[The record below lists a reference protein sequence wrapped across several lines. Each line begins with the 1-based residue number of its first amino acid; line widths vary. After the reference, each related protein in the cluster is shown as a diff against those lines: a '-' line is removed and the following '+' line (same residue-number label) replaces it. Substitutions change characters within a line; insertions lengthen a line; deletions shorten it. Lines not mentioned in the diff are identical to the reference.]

1 MRLAAD
7 GLTKYVSRWVG
18 WRARG
23 GVAAGCDAVNRYAE
37 GRVPCGSLPSG
48 AVCAGLVLNRE
59 RLVGWDILHGVVGE
73 SGSATNHQVRVDH
86 LHEVHRGLHVLEA
99 GDGDGAVAGAENEV
113 DLVHGDVPVVVG
125 ADAYLWQGYVGGEC
139 PAAVCGPSRGDSCG
153 WRRSRGRRCN

>member
-1 MRLAAD
+1 MRF
-7 GLTKYVSRWVG
+7 
-18 WRARG
+18 
-23 GVAAGCDAVNRYAE
+23 
-37 GRVPCGSLPSG
+37 PPSG

-59 RLVGWDILHGVVGE
+59 RLVGWDVLHGVVGE

-125 ADAYLWQGYVGGEC
+125 LMI
-139 PAAVCGPSRGDSCG
+139 VCGRGMWEVNVRLQCVVLAVEIVVDG
-153 WRRSRGRRCN
+153 VGHVVGDVTD